1 MFYYNRYE
9 RGIVMQ
15 PVKADVICLHAKDGK
30 VTPLR
35 IRISDEDGQYQA
47 YSIKECRDLS
57 HQGARTM
64 PDGLIVTNNTL
75 NYECKINVFGR
86 EKTIRLYSNPPYLEW
101 KMTHQ

>member
-1 MFYYNRYE
+1 
-9 RGIVMQ
+9 MQ
-15 PVKADVICLHAKDGK
+15 PVKADVICLHARDGK

-75 NYECKINVFGR
+75 NYESSV
-86 EKTIRLYSNPPYLEW
+86 S
-101 KMTHQ
+101 